1 MNLQRYSKLIAAIAG
16 NIVAIL
22 IAWLAV
28 QFPGVADC
36 TAVPADA
43 LQAADFDQVCTVLG
57 FSQAQITGGLMFAI
71 NSLFVYAF
79 PPNRPAAA

>member
-16 NIVAIL
+16 NVVAIGL
-22 IAWLAV
+22 AWIAV

-36 TAVPADA
+36 VAVPADA

-57 FSQAQITGGLMFAI
+57 FSQAQITGGLMFAV
-71 NSLFVYAF
+71 NTAFVYFF
-79 PPNRPAAA
+79 PPNKPAGT